1 MSQVIKK
8 EYKILKID
16 NKNKNFR
23 AYTKEVVEDWI
34 ENQKQ
39 SEENG
44 VIDGYELEYAIDNEE
59 EGVFRDIYNDF
70 ILDSLSCGIVR
81 NLRIDDKGYLVGLV
95 SFKPPRFC
103 NNLTGEIY
111 SEEVDL
117 EKYAIVPKGK
127 GSVKNQEVQ
136 NDYELYGFNLIMKEE
151 SSFYYEDEVEG
162 INITK

>member
-1 MSQVIKK
+1 MSKIIEK
-8 EYKILKID
+8 EYKILKVD

-23 AYTKEVVEDWI
+23 AYTKEIVEGWI

-39 SEENG
+39 NEDEE
-44 VIDGYELEYAIDNEE
+44 VINGYELEYAIDNEE

-95 SFKPPRFC
+95 SFKLPKFC
-103 NNLTGEIY
+103 NDLTGEIY
-111 SEEVDL
+111 GEESDL
-117 EKYAIVPKGK
+117 ENYAIVPKGK

>member
-1 MSQVIKK
+1 MSKIIEK
-8 EYKILKID
+8 EYKILKVD

-23 AYTKEVVEDWI
+23 AYTKEIVEGWI

-39 SEENG
+39 NEDEE
-44 VIDGYELEYAIDNEE
+44 VINGYELEYAIDNEE

-95 SFKPPRFC
+95 SFKPPKFC
-103 NNLTGEIY
+103 NDLTGEIY
-111 SEEVDL
+111 DKESDL